1 MDDAGASD
9 APDLRDYGRTLW
21 RHRFLIVATVAIA
34 VGAALAFSFT
44 QTRVYRATA
53 DLLIQP
59 NAIQQLLNPT
69 NQNAQNPQ
77 FDARNV
83 DTEVAVLQ
91 SKIVQDAAKHQLG
104 HTPDVSISSNSATS
118 DVVSVNAQSTNARV
132 AAADANGYADVY
144 VALRQQQTKGDLLQA
159 AAQVQAKISQID
171 VGLPSLPVGSPAFTT
186 TENQRATLQQ
196 ELNQLQVA
204 ANLNQVGGAQLLARA
219 DVPTSPVAS
228 QILRDTAIALVL
240 GLLVGVGLAFLR
252 DYVDDKIRSREDLE
266 RAAPSLPLLGQL
278 PRQPEWRHRN
288 VSYLV
293 SADAPTSP
301 GAEAYRKLRTSIQFL
316 AVDEE
321 FRSIQITS
329 SEPGEGKT
337 TILANLA
344 VAFARA
350 GQRVTILCCDLR
362 RPRIYEFFG
371 LPNDVGFTSLLLG
384 EASLFEAR
392 QAVPLLPNLAVLS
405 AGPQAPNPA
414 ELLSTGSASEML
426 ISIERGSD
434 LVLVDCS
441 PVLPVSDALIVS
453 RMVDATVLVASEN
466 SSSRRAVHRSIEL
479 LRQVDAPLVGT
490 VLNNSKTSE
499 TYGYGY
505 EYFEFVSSP
514 PNGSRTSRRQRR
526 KATRAGT

>member
-1 MDDAGASD
+1 MRRRGRHYDAWMDDAGASD

-293 SADAPTSP
+293 SADTPTSP

-362 RPRIYEFFG
+362 RPRIHEFFG

-392 QAVPLLPNLAVLS
+392 QAVPLYRIRGALRRAASAKSCRIALHWKRQRDAHLHREGFRPGACRLL
-405 AGPQAPNPA
+405 AGPAGQRRAHREQDGRRHGAGRQREFVIPP
-414 ELLSTGSASEML
+414 GSAQ
-426 ISIERGSD
+426 
-434 LVLVDCS
+434 VDRAPPS
-441 PVLPVSDALIVS
+441 G
-453 RMVDATVLVASEN
+453 
-466 SSSRRAVHRSIEL
+466 RRAAGRHRAQQQQD
-479 LRQVDAPLVGT
+479 LRNVWLWVRI
-490 VLNNSKTSE
+490 L
-499 TYGYGY
+499 
-505 EYFEFVSSP
+505 
-514 PNGSRTSRRQRR
+514 
-526 KATRAGT
+526 